1 MTENRADNVTPIRA
15 DARWLTYEE
24 AGQLLGVDP
33 DSISRR
39 ARRAGWSRQPGN
51 DGRTRV
57 AVPLD
62 VLPASPA
69 DVRPKS
75 APDVEADSPAESRA
89 DKGGQASGDESRTI
103 KALEDKLVT
112 VREALARER
121 ERADAAQATADRR
134 AEDLIEAR
142 DRLESTLGIFRAA
155 EAEQRER
162 LGRAE
167 GAEAVLRE
175 SLTRAEARRRR
186 AGLVRLRA
194 AGFDRA
200 HPARQALTLDQRAK
214 GLGTA
219 DSP

>member
-1 MTENRADNVTPIRA
+1 LDNLWGSFDTVV
-15 DARWLTYEE
+15 
-24 AGQLLGVDP
+24 LGVDP

-62 VLPASPA
+62 VLPKSPA
-69 DVRPKS
+69 DVRPKT
-75 APDVEADSPAESRA
+75 APDAEADSPPENRA
-89 DKGGQASGDESRTI
+89 DKGGHVPGDESRTI
-103 KALEDKLVT
+103 KALEDELAT

-142 DRLESTLGIFRAA
+142 DRLESALAMFRAA

-162 LGRAE
+162 LGRAAGE
-167 GAEAVLRE
+167 VVALREAVERE
-175 SLTRAEARRRR
+175 AAARQAAEARAARDGARADQEAAARR
-186 AGLVRLRA
+186 AAEVELAGWTVGGPLVRAWRAFLR
-194 AGFDRA
+194 GRA
-200 HPARQALTLDQRAK
+200 
-214 GLGTA
+214 
-219 DSP
+219 